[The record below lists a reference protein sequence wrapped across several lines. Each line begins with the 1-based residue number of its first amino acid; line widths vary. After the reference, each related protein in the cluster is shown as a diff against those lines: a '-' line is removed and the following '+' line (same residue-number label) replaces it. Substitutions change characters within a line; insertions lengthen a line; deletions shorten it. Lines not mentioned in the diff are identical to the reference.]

1 MGKGI
6 LKSNTDSLKL
16 VQKLTGKS
24 MGNRVGEKYKN
35 VVGGSRKLA

>member
-6 LKSNTDSLKL
+6 LKSNTYSLKP
-16 VQKLTGKS
+16 VQKLTEKS

-35 VVGGSRKLA
+35 LIAGSRKLA